1 MLTATISE
9 TITSAMSTATS
20 LASSLFDFVTSNEWL
35 GLIFVVGTIVP
46 IGFMVIRKAK
56 SFAKH

>member
-1 MLTATISE
+1 MVTATITE
-9 TITSAMSTATS
+9 TITAAFETATT
-20 LASSLFDFVTSNEWL
+20 LAGKCFDFVTSNEWL

-56 SFAKH
+56 NFAKR

>member
-1 MLTATISE
+1 MITATITE

-20 LASSLFDFVTSNEWL
+20 LATEVFNFVTGNEWL
-35 GLIFVVGTIVP
+35 SLIFVVGTIVP

-56 SFAKH
+56 SFAKR

>member
-1 MLTATISE
+1 MVTA
-9 TITSAMSTATS
+9 TITSAFETATT
-20 LASSLFDFVTSNEWL
+20 LAGKCFDFVTSNEWL

-56 SFAKH
+56 NFAKR